1 MSDRRTINDLLLE
14 AGRLLLEYN
23 ESTAEIH
30 RALTA
35 TAKAL
40 TGELCHV
47 VVTYRGVAVSLA
59 GESPAFVEVDEL
71 RFNSAVQARVHQLL
85 ARVRSRNVEP
95 DAALAALRTVET
107 DTPRY
112 PRLVTAAALGLA
124 AAALARLLG
133 ADGGAEAVAGAAT
146 ALGLLVRQELGRRRC
161 APLVLPFVATLLG
174 AIVGGLSIRLSW
186 TASPELVLIVPAL
199 MVVPG
204 PHLINALFDL
214 IDNHLPMS
222 LARFG
227 LASGLLAAAAAG
239 VAIGVELT
247 LPDPVELGRE
257 AGPIRLNLASDAALA
272 GIATCGF
279 AAFYNTAWQQLGI
292 AALPGMVG
300 HGCRFIALR
309 ADFGFVAATFL
320 GGLTV
325 GIISGAIARWN
336 KIPVAVIAFAGAVT
350 MIPGLSAYRAL
361 GGALRLARLPQLA
374 DPDLVTTTLGYALE
388 ACLAVG
394 ALTLGLIVGARAV
407 SAPAGD
413 LAPAA

>member
-1 MSDRRTINDLLLE
+1 MSDRRTITDLLLE

-23 ESTAEIH
+23 ESTASIH
-30 RALTA
+30 RALST

-40 TGELCHV
+40 TGDSCHV
-47 VVTYRGVAVSLA
+47 IVTYRGVAVSLA
-59 GESPAFVEVDEL
+59 GESPALVEVEEL

-85 ARVRSRNVEP
+85 ARVRSHGVEP
-95 DAALAALRTVET
+95 VAALAALRTMVA
-107 DTPRY
+107 DTPRF
-112 PRLVTAAALGLA
+112 PRLVAAAALGMA

-133 ADGGAEAVAGAAT
+133 ADGGAAAVAGAAT
-146 ALGLLVRQELGRRRC
+146 SLGLLVRQELGRRRC
-161 APLVLPFVATLLG
+161 APVVLPFVAALLG
-174 AIVGGLSIRLSW
+174 AIVGGLAIRLGW

-247 LPDPVELGRE
+247 LPDPDPLSRE
-257 AGPIRLNLASDAALA
+257 AGPVRLNLASDAALA

-292 AALPGMVG
+292 AALPGMLG
-300 HGCRFIALR
+300 HGLRFVALR
-309 ADFGFVAATFL
+309 AEFGFIAATFL
-320 GGLTV
+320 GGLAV
-325 GIISGAIARWN
+325 GIVSGAIARWN
-336 KIPVAVIAFAGAVT
+336 KVPVAVVAFAGAVT

-361 GGALRLARLPQLA
+361 GGALRLARLPEQA
-374 DPDLVTTTLGYALE
+374 DPDLVTATFGYALE

-394 ALTLGLIVGARAV
+394 ALTLGLIVGACAT
-407 SAPAGD
+407 SAPAGKVV
-413 LAPAA
+413 PAA